1 MKENVTLAI
10 DRKEVL
16 RKFRRPPFEG
26 WNKDFLFILIACCV
40 LEFLTVY
47 SLSRRPIEEYNPERI
62 ARVQERFAK
71 FVLEKASQQTKKTE
85 TGIGISVPGQGGKSG
100 KVSEAESGVAQGEE
114 GKGGRPGR
122 GTKGGR
128 GGYGGLGSGTR
139 RQALEAISREVS
151 GKGILALIT
160 SSGSGT
166 SGENGVSGILNG
178 SGSILSTGTADLDKI
193 LSSVDGLKTSG
204 IGGGSG
210 GGIGSGSGQGLG
222 EARDIRSQKLATIDD
237 LVSGSGASSRGLSRQ
252 GELRMEAPS
261 EFSGQAHKNVHRSG
275 QALREVLLRHV
286 PAIQYCYERE
296 LRRNPELRG
305 KVVVRITVA
314 PDGSVK
320 NATIVSSTLENERVE
335 RCIISR
341 ILLWKDF
348 PPIDPSEG
356 DVTFRQVYTFG
367 S

>member
-1 MKENVTLAI
+1 MMDEHATLTI

-26 WNKDFLFILIACCV
+26 WSKDFFFILFACFAI
-40 LEFLTVY
+40 EFLTVY
-47 SLSRRPIEEYNPERI
+47 FLSRRPVEEYNPDRI
-62 ARVQERFAK
+62 ARVQERFAQ
-71 FVLEKASQQTKKTE
+71 FVLEKAVQQTKKME
-85 TGIGISVPGQGGKSG
+85 IGIGVSAPGKGSATGEA
-100 KVSEAESGVAQGEE
+100 SEAESGTTQGEGKKAQGRLAR
-114 GKGGRPGR
+114 GGS
-122 GTKGGR
+122 

-139 RQALEAISREVS
+139 RQALEAISKEVS

-160 SSGSGT
+160 SSGTGA
-166 SGENGVSGILNG
+166 SGENPVSGVLNG
-178 SGSILSTGTADLDKI
+178 TGGVLSAGSADLDRI

-204 IGGGSG
+204 VPGGGVGSGISGGSG
-210 GGIGSGSGQGLG
+210 SGLG

-237 LVSGSGASSRGLSRQ
+237 LVSGGGASSRGLSRQ
-252 GELRMEAPS
+252 GELRIEAPS
-261 EFSGQAHKNVHRSG
+261 EFTGQAHKNVYRSG

-320 NATIVSSTLENERVE
+320 NAVIVSSTLENERVE
-335 RCIISR
+335 RCILSR

>member
-1 MKENVTLAI
+1 MEESATWTI
-10 DRKEVL
+10 DRKEIL
-16 RKFRRPPFEG
+16 RQFRRPPFEG
-26 WNKDFLFILIACCV
+26 WNREFFFILIACCAI
-40 LEFLTVY
+40 EFFTVY
-47 SLSRRPIEEYNPERI
+47 FLSRRPVEEYNPHRI
-62 ARVQERFAK
+62 EQVQERFAQ
-71 FVLEKASQQTKKTE
+71 FVLEKALQQSKKLE
-85 TGIGISVPGQGGKSG
+85 VGMGVSVPGKGGTTE
-100 KVSEAESGVAQGEE
+100 KVSEAESSGAQGE
-114 GKGGRPGR
+114 GSGGRGGSGR
-122 GTKGGR
+122 GGR

-139 RQALEAISREVS
+139 RQALEAISKEVS
-151 GKGILALIT
+151 DKGILALIT
-160 SSGSGT
+160 SSGAGT
-166 SGENGVSGILNG
+166 SGESGVSGILDG
-178 SGSILSTGTADLDKI
+178 SGNIFSTGTADLDKI

-204 IGGGSG
+204 VPSGGEGGGIGGGSG
-210 GGIGSGSGQGLG
+210 SGLG

-237 LVSGSGASSRGLSRQ
+237 LVSGTGTSSRGLSRQ

-261 EFSGQAHKNVHRSG
+261 EFTGQAHQNVYRSG

-320 NATIVSSTLENERVE
+320 NAVIVSSTLENERVE